1 MPRFVAADTPRGA
14 IAKIKKLCL
23 GRSDE
28 IGVNLI
34 RVLGLGNLGDVGG
47 ITEHNGERA
56 HDLNVRVGVLGGE
69 RHEQADIRAL
79 LLEADGLAKH
89 GDGKLLLDDALLGAG
104 VKKGDRGRS
113 RSSGQTPWR
122 SR

>member
-14 IAKIKKLCL
+14 IANIKKLRL
-23 GRSDE
+23 SGSDE

-56 HDLNVRVGVLGGE
+56 HDLNVRVSILGGE
-69 RHEQADIRAL
+69 RHEKADIRAL
-79 LLEADGLAKH
+79 LLEAH
-89 GDGKLLLDDALLGAG
+89 RLGANR
-104 VKKGDRGRS
+104 K
-113 RSSGQTPWR
+113 
-122 SR
+122 

>member
-23 GRSDE
+23 GRGDE

-34 RVLGLGNLGDVGG
+34 RVLGLGNLGDVSG

-56 HDLNVRVGVLGGE
+56 HDLKVRVGVLSGE
-69 RHEQADIRAL
+69 RHEKADIRAL

-89 GDGKLLLDDALLGAG
+89 GEASCCLMTPCS
-104 VKKGDRGRS
+104 GRA
-113 RSSGQTPWR
+113 
-122 SR
+122 